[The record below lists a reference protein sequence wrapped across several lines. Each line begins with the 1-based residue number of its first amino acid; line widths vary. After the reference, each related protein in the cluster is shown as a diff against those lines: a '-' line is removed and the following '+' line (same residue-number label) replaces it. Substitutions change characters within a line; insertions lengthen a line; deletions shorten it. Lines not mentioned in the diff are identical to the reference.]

1 MNQLNHLSIMD
12 KVISQKELK
21 KNRLK
26 KYSKGTVIF
35 LLIVC
40 SFLFI
45 NKYLTKSVDK
55 DDITI
60 SVVEKGDV
68 ALTIMGSGQVEPT
81 IQKAITSPFA
91 SFIEATSTS
100 IGQEVKSTQSLLSI
114 NIAAAK
120 YTLSSLVDEAAIKRV
135 EINKTKLRLSKELFN
150 LKKEVEINSLQLES
164 KKEALKGEEKL
175 LSIGGSTEEKVQLA
189 KTQLAIE
196 ELKQDQLQHD
206 LKIREQFIKQEIIT
220 LEYALSIQLKN
231 IKEQERK
238 LEKATA
244 KAGID
249 GVITYIN
256 DKVGASVAEGEVLAR
271 VANMDHFR
279 IKGKVSEQYVS
290 ILSVGM
296 DVIGRTSKGKYN
308 GTISSISPSSKNG
321 MITLYVTLN
330 KNEDLKD
337 LRPEMVMDLQIIK
350 EQHKNTLRVKNRGAF
365 KGKLNE
371 DLFLITGNQ
380 ARKVN
385 VKTGFRN
392 THWVEITSVLQEGDS
407 IIISPTN
414 KFENASFVDIK

>member
-1 MNQLNHLSIMD
+1 MD

>member
-1 MNQLNHLSIMD
+1 MNQINHLSIMD
-12 KVISQKELK
+12 KVISQEELK
-21 KNRLK
+21 KKKLR
-26 KYSKGTVIF
+26 KYSKGTVILLVVVCAVLF
-35 LLIVC
+35 L
-40 SFLFI
+40 
-45 NKYLTKSVDK
+45 NKYLTTSIDK
-55 DDITI
+55 NDILI
-60 SVVEKGDV
+60 GVVEKGNV
-68 ALTIMGSGQVEPT
+68 ALTITGSGQVEPT

-114 NIAAAK
+114 NIAAAE
-120 YTLSSLVDEAAIKRV
+120 YRLASLIDEAEIKRA

-196 ELKQDQLQHD
+196 ALKQDQLQHD

-256 DKVGASVAEGEVLAR
+256 DKVGASVTEGEVLAR

-290 ILSVGM
+290 VLSVGM
-296 DVIGRTSKGKYN
+296 DVVGRTSKGEYN
-308 GTISSISPSSKNG
+308 GTVSSISPSSKNG

-330 KNEDLKD
+330 EDEDLKD

-350 EQHKNTLRVKNRGAF
+350 EQHKNTLRVYNRGAF
-365 KGKLNE
+365 KGKLVEEIFVIN
-371 DLFLITGNQ
+371 GNQ
-380 ARKVN
+380 AKKVS

-392 THWVEITSVLQEGDS
+392 TKWVEITSVLQEGDS
-407 IIISPTN
+407 IITSPTN
-414 KFENASFVDIK
+414 KFDNASFVDIK